1 MKKKRYEKGGEI
13 KFETKKGSVSGI
25 DDVRERA
32 MARMASQLQD
42 ETGKVS
48 NLRVNPES
56 GELYDPE
63 SSFKPTPKNVSLS
76 RAVTP
81 KKAASKLPMPDFSNE
96 DMDRMGLDEFKSKP
110 VSPSAKSAVRTNKE
124 NTDVSDMTYS
134 TDSSERSY
142 KAPKVAPQAA
152 PKAEPKPKKIRG
164 TNRENTNVSD
174 MTFPMKKG
182 GMVSSAS
189 KRADG
194 CAQRGKT
201 RA

>member
-1 MKKKRYEKGGEI
+1 MKKKMKRFEKGG
-13 KFETKKGSVSGI
+13 SI
-25 DDVRERA
+25 DEGVRARA
-32 MARMASQLQD
+32 MAAMASQLRD
-42 ETGKVS
+42 ETGEVS
-48 NLRVNPES
+48 SIRRNQET
-56 GELYDPE
+56 GELYDTAMP
-63 SSFKPTPKNVSLS
+63 KP
-76 RAVTP
+76 RAAV
-81 KKAASKLPMPDFSNE
+81 KKAVKKSPPPDSSNE
-96 DMDRMGLDEFKSKP
+96 DYDRMRMNELPESLRAPGFTPSSVIKKP
-110 VSPSAKSAVRTNKE
+110 ARPTRE

-134 TDSSERSY
+134 TDSPERTY

-174 MTFPMKKG
+174 MTYPMKKG

-194 CAQRGKT
+194 CAIRGKT